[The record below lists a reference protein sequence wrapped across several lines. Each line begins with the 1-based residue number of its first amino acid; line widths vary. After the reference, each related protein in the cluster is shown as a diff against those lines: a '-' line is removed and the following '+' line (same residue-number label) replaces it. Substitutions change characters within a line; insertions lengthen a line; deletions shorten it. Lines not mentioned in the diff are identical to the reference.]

1 MMEDL
6 KPRVE
11 KLLERC
17 RSQGLKIVTAESCT
31 GGLVAAILTSI
42 GGSSD
47 VVDCGFVTYSN
58 ESKQKLL
65 GVPADILE
73 THGAVSRECAMAM
86 AAGALDHSSA
96 KIAVSVTGIAGPN
109 GGSLEKPV
117 GLVHFA
123 CGTRDNITH
132 RERRFGDIGREG
144 IRLAAVGAALEMLEA
159 QLP

>member
-31 GGLVAAILTSI
+31 GGLVAGILTSV

-96 KIAVSVTGIAGPN
+96 QIAVSVTGIAGPG
-109 GGSLEKPV
+109 GGSPEKPV

-123 CGTRDNITH
+123 CGQKNNVTH
-132 RERRFGDIGREG
+132 REIRFGDIGREG

>member
-11 KLLERC
+11 KLLERY

-31 GGLVAAILTSI
+31 GGLVAGILTSI

-86 AAGALDHSSA
+86 VAGALDHSSA
-96 KIAVSVTGIAGPN
+96 EIAVSVTGIAGPN

-123 CGTRDNITH
+123 CGTRNNIAH
-132 RERRFGDIGREG
+132 RVQRFGDIGRES
-144 IRLAAVGAALEMLEA
+144 IRLAAVEVALEMLEA
-159 QLP
+159 QVP

>member
-1 MMEDL
+1 MMEEL
-6 KPRVE
+6 KPRAE
-11 KLLERC
+11 RLLERC

-65 GVPADILE
+65 GVPADILG

-96 KIAVSVTGIAGPN
+96 NIAVSVTGIAGPN

-123 CGTRDNITH
+123 CGTRYSITH
-132 RERRFGDIGREG
+132 RERRFGDVGREG
-144 IRLAAVGAALEMLEA
+144 IRLAAVGIALEMLEA